1 MSSWDRRSP
10 SALVKLRDQALRE
23 QIRDVVA
30 PFSPFWK
37 ERFSEAGIKPS
48 SVSRVRDLAKVPA
61 VGERD
66 VCPDGDPAKAARL
79 VIQATETGYALHA
92 PGPSLRKALWRRT
105 TNVDAYK
112 RQVEA
117 DTRATSYVFAGLGF
131 RFPLASTRS
140 DLDLVARAGARLW
153 QVLGLTSADVLVS
166 ALPVAATTE
175 HTAIQYAAIASGSPA
190 LHPGA
195 EPDDV
200 AATLTVVP
208 ATVLVAES
216 TTAARLI
223 DELADIGAPLTTVQ
237 TVVLVGAPTPTER
250 GAVRQALAAAGLP
263 GAVILAAHA
272 PSGARVL
279 WAECRESASGV
290 SAGYHTYPDLD
301 VVQLLDPETGEAP
314 AADARTAELV
324 LTQLGFRGSALL
336 RWRTGDLVA
345 GDIQTGRCPSC
356 GRTTARV
363 PETLARRALVT
374 QYKPERGP
382 ATTVDL
388 RALAGALT
396 GRADVAD
403 WRGVLRTSQR
413 HGADEL
419 LVHVV
424 PTNGADPAEATVAV
438 ARDLRTAAGTLPS
451 QVIAAT
457 PEDLAVIDA
466 DGRGAQRVTRR
477 LSVRE

>member
-1 MSSWDRRSP
+1 MSTWDRRSS

-37 ERFSEAGIKPS
+37 ERFTEAGIKPN

-66 VCPDGDPAKAARL
+66 VCPDGDPGKAARL

-117 DTRATSYVFAGLGF
+117 DTRATSYVYDGLGF

-153 QVLGLTSADVLVS
+153 QVLGLASADVVVS
-166 ALPVAATTE
+166 ALPVAASTE
-175 HTAIQYAAIASGSPA
+175 HTAIQYAAIASGSPT
-190 LHPGA
+190 LHPGS
-195 EPDDV
+195 EPDAV
-200 AATLTVVP
+200 AATLTLVP

-216 TTAARLI
+216 PNAGRLI
-223 DELADIGAPLTTVQ
+223 DDLADIGAPLTALK

-250 GAVRQALAAAGLP
+250 GAVRQALAAARVP
-263 GAVILAAHA
+263 AAVILAAHA

-279 WAECRESASGV
+279 WGECRESAAGL

-314 AADARTAELV
+314 GADARTAELV

-356 GRTTARV
+356 GRMTPRV

-374 QYKPERGP
+374 EYKPNRGA
-382 ATTVDL
+382 ATRVDL
-388 RALAGALT
+388 RAVAGALI

-403 WRGVLRTSQR
+403 WRGILRTSQR
-413 HGADEL
+413 HGGDEL

-424 PTNGADPAEATVAV
+424 PTSGSDLAEVTVAV
-438 ARDLRTAAGTLPS
+438 ARDLRVAAGTLPS
-451 QVIAAT
+451 QVIAST
-457 PEDLAVIDA
+457 PGELADLDV

-477 LSVRE
+477 LSIRE